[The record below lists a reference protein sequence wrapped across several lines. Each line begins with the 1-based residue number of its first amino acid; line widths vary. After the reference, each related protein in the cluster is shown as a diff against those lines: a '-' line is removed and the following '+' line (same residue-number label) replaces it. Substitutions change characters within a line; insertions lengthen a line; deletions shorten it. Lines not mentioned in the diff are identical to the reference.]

1 MGDEESDELEDD
13 WSNEIDAQMA
23 ALAQAP
29 VRESVVSSPI
39 ETVLTVATV
48 CAPMQVDVKV
58 TNTGDLEFTKENT
71 DQVLEEIMPYFISD
85 GGNAKVDHITSDTR

>member
-1 MGDEESDELEDD
+1 M
-13 WSNEIDAQMA
+13 NEIDAQTA
-23 ALAQAP
+23 ANVKTQL
-29 VRESVVSSPI
+29 RESDVSSPI
-39 ETVLTVATV
+39 EIVVSVATV